1 MYEIENKLRVAYELF
16 YVGRQY
22 LSSGDLTRDYWV
34 MGISVERKFK
44 RFSLFIN
51 AENFLDSRQSRFEP
65 LYTGSIQN
73 PQFREIYSPTDG
85 LIFNGG
91 FRLVIH

>member
-1 MYEIENKLRVAYELF
+1 
-16 YVGRQY
+16 
-22 LSSGDLTRDYWV
+22 
-34 MGISVERKFK
+34 MGISVQRNFNKI
-44 RFSLFIN
+44 SLFIN
-51 AENFLDSRQSRFEP
+51 AENFLDSRQSRWEP

-91 FRLVIH
+91 FKLSF